1 MTDILQL
8 YDELTQAESIV
19 RGYYKLGCHVN
30 PSGSDRTPQQISNDI
45 DLPVIVIEQ
54 AIKSLKEKGLI

>member
-1 MTDILQL
+1 MTDIFKM
-8 YDELTQAESIV
+8 YDELTKDESIL
-19 RGYYKLGCHVN
+19 RGYYKIGCHVN
-30 PSGSDRTPQQISNDI
+30 PSGSDKTPQQISNDI